1 MIVVAA
7 TDDQGGM
14 MFNQRRQSQ
23 DRVLRAHILALAKD
37 SRLWMNA
44 YTGRQFADS
53 GNQERSPANSEN
65 REKSSVSAN
74 GGNQTEILVD
84 DAFLEKAGAGEYCF
98 VENSPAAPYESRIEK
113 IVLFKWNRAYPG
125 DFFFDMDLAAWKR
138 IETEDFAGASHEK
151 ITQEVYVRE

>member
-1 MIVVAA
+1 MVLVVA

-14 MFNQRRQSQ
+14 MFNKRRQSQ
-23 DRVLRAHILALAKD
+23 DRVLRARILDLAKD

-53 GNQERSPANSEN
+53 GDRAEIPMD
-65 REKSSVSAN
+65 
-74 GGNQTEILVD
+74 GGSQTEILID
-84 DAFLEKAGAGEYCF
+84 DAFLEKAGTGEYCF
-98 VENSPAAPYESRIEK
+98 VENASAAPYESRIEK

-125 DFFFDMDLAAWKR
+125 DFFFDMDLSAWKR